1 MFIFRELSYQL
12 RRKKQTMILISA
24 AALLIGCMTFYLGN
38 IQSTRAALDG
48 LAESTPVTVTVT
60 SRDGGRTGGLCIDT
74 ERFEALT
81 AAGVHN
87 VRCHSSFVGAYG
99 EIARAED
106 PFNGGDTSIV
116 GANSVEAAGLDPKN
130 VRFQD
135 GWDSSFFSGTGNYAL
150 VGESYAEKFSLKPGD
165 AVTLPVYL
173 VEWGAGNNLNY
184 APVGEMSLEIIGVC
198 SPEGAADNST
208 AFYMPVRA
216 MREETERAGVD
227 FCYQS
232 LSCVLDDP
240 MDLNEF
246 KHSLPAMGFLEPDPE
261 GAVTYSG
268 DTVVIDD
275 EMFIKTAGRLRQ
287 NLSLFQSMLLPFL
300 CLILLLSLLTVFL
313 TFRGSRREMAVSLSL
328 GQSKGAILGK
338 YLLFVLAVDLIAG
351 IVMFPVIC
359 LGAGLSPIAA
369 LAVCGIFSAAML
381 LGGSLALFLLLGF
394 EPMELLTKEES

>member
-12 RRKKQTMILISA
+12 RRKKQTLILISA

-38 IQSTRAALDG
+38 IQSTQAALDG

-60 SRDGGRTGGLCIDT
+60 SRDGGRSGGLCIDT
-74 ERFEALT
+74 ERFEALA

-99 EIARAED
+99 ETARAED

-116 GANSVEAAGLDPKN
+116 GANSVEAAGLDPEN

-135 GWDSSFFSGTGNYAL
+135 GWDSSFFSGTGNYAV
-150 VGESYAEKFSLKPGD
+150 VGESYAEEYELDLGD
-165 AVTLPVYL
+165 TVTLPVYL

-198 SPEGAADNST
+198 ISEGAVDSNV

-216 MREETERAGVD
+216 MREETERSGVD

-232 LSCVLDDP
+232 LSCTLADP
-240 MDLNEF
+240 MQINEF
-246 KHSLPAMGFLEPDPE
+246 KHALPAMGFLEPDPE
-261 GAVTYSG
+261 GYATYSG
-268 DTVVIDD
+268 DTIMIDD
-275 EMFIKTAGRLRQ
+275 EMFIKIAGRLRQ
-287 NLSLFQSMLLPFL
+287 NLSLFQNMLLPFL
-300 CLILLLSLLTVFL
+300 CLILLLSLLIVFL

-328 GQSKGAILGK
+328 GQPKGAILGK

-351 IVMFPVIC
+351 TVMFPVIC

-381 LGGSLALFLLLGF
+381 LGGSLALLLLLRF
-394 EPMELLTKEES
+394 EPMELLTKEEN